1 MSRGEGVDAAVE
13 AVGRWL
19 LDFSIG
25 YPTGNRPL
33 HPSFL
38 AAAERL
44 LAACRAEL
52 LDALTEEAKP
62 YFTAPLIIKG
72 EVIGHTSFYNAPA
85 DQPLLVPALVAREA
99 PDAR

>member
-1 MSRGEGVDAAVE
+1 MSSGGDDEMTTCREVVADHAYE
-13 AVGRWL
+13 E
-19 LDFSIG
+19 
-25 YPTGNRPL
+25 
-33 HPSFL
+33 PSTIL
-38 AAAERL
+38 AAL
-44 LAACRAEL
+44 LSSPACRAEL
-52 LDALTEEAKP
+52 LDALTEPGKP